1 MRATFEPDEREQFY
15 GLGHER
21 INAFSKK
28 GCAVDLR
35 HLNTKAA
42 IPYVYSSLGLFFY
55 CACMLSHFGHIQ
67 LIYDPMDCSLP
78 CPPPRDLPDPEIE
91 PASVL
96 SPALADRFFAT
107 SAYTLLIFF
116 KQILV

>member
-1 MRATFEPDEREQFY
+1 MI
-15 GLGHER
+15 ER
-21 INAFSKK
+21 IEERKR
-28 GCAVDLR
+28 G
-35 HLNTKAA
+35 H
-42 IPYVYSSLGLFFY
+42 SSLVFPVPSFFLFFY